1 MAASTAAAEPPD
13 EPPGMRS
20 RFQGLTVAP
29 WTRSRAVAACPN
41 SDVIVLPSMIPPARR
56 VRSTMT
62 ASASGM
68 LPA

>member
-1 MAASTAAAEPPD
+1 
-13 EPPGMRS
+13 MRS
-20 RFQGLTVAP
+20 RFQGSTVAP

-41 SDVIVLPSMIPPARR
+41 SDVIVLPSMIPPARL